1 LAEPD
6 ERREGEIRELLAEVP
21 QSGTSLGS
29 KDAPATIYL
38 YEDLQRPA
46 CAAFTR
52 AAFARET
59 FPQLVGRYVELGE
72 VKVVS
77 ETLAILVADSAPPP
91 EPPLRSGS
99 KTVTGSTLRC
109 SFSNQGREN
118 SGYPTEEFL
127 TGIAE

>member
-21 QSGTSLGS
+21 QSGASLGS

-77 ETLAILVADSAPPP
+77 ETLAILVAARPRRQSRPCGRGAK
-91 EPPLRSGS
+91 PLPGVLYAVPFRTRG
-99 KTVTGSTLRC
+99 
-109 SFSNQGREN
+109 GR
-118 SGYPTEEFL
+118 TAA
-127 TGIAE
+127 T